1 MYEIFCYRF
10 PSPFKTNQRKSK
22 MAKINRG
29 MNFVESHKFFLCS
42 NFYMATLIND
52 MSAQPAFMYSFDYLS
67 GSKSNRTISRSFK
80 SLACQAAG
88 KSLTS
93 TVSTLAMQRMSL
105 MVLFNYILK
114 IPPKTLLELEL

>member
-1 MYEIFCYRF
+1 
-10 PSPFKTNQRKSK
+10 
-22 MAKINRG
+22 
-29 MNFVESHKFFLCS
+29 
-42 NFYMATLIND
+42 MATLIND

-105 MVLFNYILK
+105 MVLQLK
-114 IPPKTLLELEL
+114 SDETAQLLNKPYVNEFTLRGQKQPSKCC

>member
-1 MYEIFCYRF
+1 
-10 PSPFKTNQRKSK
+10 
-22 MAKINRG
+22 
-29 MNFVESHKFFLCS
+29 
-42 NFYMATLIND
+42 MATLIND

-105 MVLFNYILK
+105 MVLQLK
-114 IPPKTLLELEL
+114 SDETAQLLNKP

>member
-1 MYEIFCYRF
+1 MRYFAIVFH
-10 PSPFKTNQRKSK
+10 PFKTNQRKPE
-22 MAKINRG
+22 MAKINRK

-42 NFYMATLIND
+42 NFCMATLIND

-67 GSKSNRTISRSFK
+67 GSKSNRSSSRSFK

-93 TVSTLAMQRMSL
+93 TVSTLAMQKMSL
-105 MVLFNYILK
+105 MVLFLSILK
-114 IPPKTLLELEL
+114 IPPKPS